1 MKVSV
6 VSAKRKYQP
15 LEKNIARTLRG
26 VLKKLKKDGEVE
38 VYLVSNEEMRKLN
51 RAARGKNKATN
62 VLAFETPSSFPHPN
76 TSRKPLGEVYLA
88 PDYIEKKK
96 ENLEFLAI
104 HGLLHLLGYD
114 HMKKR
119 DRIEMQKKERALWRA
134 RY

>member
-26 VLKKLKKDGEVE
+26 VLKKLKKGGEVE

-62 VLAFETPSSFPHPN
+62 VLAFEAPSFPHPN

-96 ENLEFLAI
+96 ENLELLAI

-119 DRIEMQKKERALWRA
+119 DRIEMEKKERALWRA